1 MKILFLVP
9 RLEANTNPPLGV
21 AYIASYIRSKGYSNI
36 EILDPTFEDMNYVFD
51 RLDKMDYDVL
61 GMSSYTMNYNL
72 SLKFAQHVKSKNN
85 NCKIVFGGIHPSILH
100 EDVIKENVVDYVVI
114 GEGEHTFYELL
125 ETFKKSGDLKTV
137 DGLVFK
143 QNGQII
149 KNRDRAL
156 IEDLNSLPF
165 PARDLLP
172 MKNYLNANYGRT
184 AWSVKQPATSI
195 VTTRG
200 CPFHCTY
207 CSSHLMFGRKTR
219 YRSVENILAEID
231 HLVEEYKIK
240 GLSIVDDTFII
251 NKSHIYKLVEELK
264 KRKYKIEF
272 ICNGRVD
279 IIDKGILAAL
289 KSVGCKGIAFGV
301 ESGSQYVLDNIL
313 KKGTKLEQV
322 KDAFKWAYEVG
333 IPTDGYFMIGIPG
346 ETEENIKETIRFSTQ
361 LKASASNF
369 AITIP
374 MPRTEL
380 YDIALKHG
388 KITAKSWNDFNYTGK
403 TIYKSETIPQ
413 SKLDEY
419 RKKAVISFY
428 FRPSY
433 FIEQLLSIRCFDD
446 ILKKAKGFY
455 MLSKTLLRN

>member
-1 MKILFLVP
+1 MKILFLIP

-21 AYIASYIRSKGYSNI
+21 AYIAAYIRSKGYGDV
-36 EILDPTFEDMNYVFD
+36 EILDPTFEDMNYVFN
-51 RLDKMDYDVL
+51 RLEKTDYDVL
-61 GMSSYTMNYNL
+61 GISSYTMNYNL
-72 SLKFAQHVKSKNN
+72 SLKFAKYVKSKNK
-85 NCKIVFGGIHPSILH
+85 NCKIVFGGIHPTILY
-100 EDVIKENVVDYVVI
+100 EDVIKENITDYVVI
-114 GEGEHTFYELL
+114 GEGEYTFYELL
-125 ETFKKSGDLKTV
+125 ETIKNSGNLNTV

-149 KNRDRAL
+149 KNKDRVL
-156 IEDLNSLPF
+156 IQDLNSLPF

-219 YRSVENILAEID
+219 YRSIENILSEID
-231 HLVEEYKIK
+231 HLAEKYNIK

-251 NKSHIYKLVEELK
+251 NKDHIYKFVDELK
-264 KRKYKIEF
+264 KRKYKMEF

-279 IIDKGILAAL
+279 TIDKGVLAAL
-289 KSVGCKGIAFGV
+289 KSVGCEGIAFGV
-301 ESGSQYVLDNIL
+301 ESGSQDVLDNIL
-313 KKGTKLEQV
+313 KKGIKLEQV
-322 KDAFKWAYEVG
+322 KDAFKWSYEVG

-346 ETEENIKETIRFSTQ
+346 ETEEDIKETIRFSKQ
-361 LKASASNF
+361 LKATASNF
-369 AITIP
+369 AINIP
-374 MPRTEL
+374 MPKTEL
-380 YDIALKHG
+380 YDIALRHG
-388 KITAKSWNDFNYTGK
+388 DITAKSWDEFNYTGK
-403 TIYKSETIPQ
+403 TIYKPKNISQ
-413 SKLDEY
+413 NKLNEY
-419 RKKAVISFY
+419 RKKAIISFY

-446 ILKKAKGFY
+446 ILKKVKGFY
-455 MLSKTLLRN
+455 MLSKTLLRS